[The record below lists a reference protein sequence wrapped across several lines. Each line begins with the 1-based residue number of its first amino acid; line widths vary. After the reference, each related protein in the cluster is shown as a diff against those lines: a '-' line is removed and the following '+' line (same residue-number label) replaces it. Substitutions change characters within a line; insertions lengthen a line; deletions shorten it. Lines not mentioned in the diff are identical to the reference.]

1 MSKVRDD
8 IWEQAHSVR
17 VATQTAARYLPDE
30 VARVQPLALYDEWSG
45 ESVAYASGDI
55 RKDGGLLYRCV
66 TAHTSQASWTPADA
80 PSLWTRIADPAQEWP
95 EWIAPTGSHNAYA
108 KGDKVSHGGKRWTS
122 DVDAN
127 VWEPGVHGWT
137 EAA

>member
-30 VARVQPLALYDEWSG
+30 VAVVQPAALYDAWSG
-45 ESVAYASGDI
+45 EGVAYAAGDI
-55 RKDGGLLYRCV
+55 RKDGGQLYRCV
-66 TAHTSQASWTPADA
+66 TAHISQASWRPADA

-95 EWIAPTGSHNAYA
+95 EWIQPTGSHNAYL
-108 KGDKVSHGGKRWTS
+108 KGDKVSHGGKRWVS
-122 DVDAN
+122 DVNDN
-127 VWEPGVHGWT
+127 VWEPGVSGWT